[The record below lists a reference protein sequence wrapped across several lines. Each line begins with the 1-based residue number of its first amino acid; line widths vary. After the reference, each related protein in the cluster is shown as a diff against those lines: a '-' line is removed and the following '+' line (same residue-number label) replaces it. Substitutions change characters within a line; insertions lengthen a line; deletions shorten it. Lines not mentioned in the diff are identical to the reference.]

1 MAARRPYVRPMAGWW
16 RRNPFYIFYM
26 LRESTA
32 VFVALYALQLLY
44 GLYMLSIGEAAF
56 DTWLASLQHPL
67 YLVFHTVALAAAL
80 LHAFTWFNVAPKA
93 MPVLYL
99 GTRRV
104 ADRTIVWVQFL
115 FFFVISAAMIGLAL
129 GG

>member
-1 MAARRPYVRPMAGWW
+1 MATRRPYMRPMAGWW
-16 RRNPFYIFYM
+16 RRNPFYLFYM

-32 VFVALYALQLLY
+32 VFVTLYALQLLY
-44 GLYMLSIGEAAF
+44 GVYTLTVGQAAF
-56 DTWLASLQHPL
+56 EAWLARLQHPV
-67 YLVFHTVALAAAL
+67 YIVFHALALAAAL

-93 MPVLYL
+93 MPALYL

-104 ADRTIVWVQFL
+104 SDRTVVRVQFVI
-115 FFFVISAAMIGLAL
+115 FFVVSAIMLGVAL

>member
-1 MAARRPYVRPMAGWW
+1 MAARRPYIRPMAGWW

-32 VFVALYALQLLY
+32 VFVALYAFQLLY
-44 GLYMLSIGEAAF
+44 GLYTLTVSEAAF
-56 DTWLASLQHPL
+56 DAWQSSLQHPL
-67 YLVFHTVALAAAL
+67 YLVFHAVALAAAL

-99 GTRRV
+99 GKHRV
-104 ADRTIVWVQFL
+104 ADRTVVLAQ
-115 FFFVISAAMIGLAL
+115 FVIFVVVSAAMIIAVA

>member
-1 MAARRPYVRPMAGWW
+1 MAGWW

-26 LRESTA
+26 LREATS

-44 GLYMLSIGEAAF
+44 GLYTLAVGEAAF
-56 DTWLASLQHPL
+56 DAWLVSLRHPL
-67 YLVFHTVALAAAL
+67 FLVFHGVALAAAL

-99 GTRRV
+99 GSHRV
-104 ADRTIVWVQFL
+104 ADRTLVWAQYLIFA
-115 FFFVISAAMIGLAL
+115 VISVAILGVVL